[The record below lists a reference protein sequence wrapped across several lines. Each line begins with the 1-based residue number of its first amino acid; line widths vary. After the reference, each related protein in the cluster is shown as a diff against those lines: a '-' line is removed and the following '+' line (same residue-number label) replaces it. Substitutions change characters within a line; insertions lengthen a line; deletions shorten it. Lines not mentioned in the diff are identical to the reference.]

1 MEPRGCP
8 LAGKTAVSL
17 LVDPRVDLKQIAQ
30 DLGVVKM
37 RDLVCRFS
45 STKVERPVTV
55 PAEVI
60 NIVNNASRISC
71 LAPRWPT
78 KGKALISVA
87 LNGIDFF
94 SSERMA
100 FVYYS
105 EPLVTSLLPFASDV
119 RGGTVV
125 TISGQDLFDDEMN
138 GARLLYSQLVGR
150 VS

>member
-60 NIVNNASRISC
+60 DARRISC

-138 GARLLYSQLVGR
+138 GARLL
-150 VS
+150 

>member
-1 MEPRGCP
+1 MEPHGCP

-60 NIVNNASRISC
+60 DARRISC

-78 KGKALISVA
+78 KGKALISGA

-138 GARLLYSQLVGR
+138 GARLS
-150 VS
+150 